1 MSEVIVLKRR
11 FSVGLICILTI
22 TTLLF
27 AGCSK
32 DSKGESKLKGVSNKE
47 QTSTTST
54 SNSNSTTNKDEKS
67 ITDSDLIN
75 SAKEDSSVQLDSV
88 DTESQMLSDEEMD
101 LQLSNNELNN
111 IPSSFNVK

>member
-27 AGCSK
+27 AGCSNG
-32 DSKGESKLKGVSNKE
+32 SKRASKVKGVSNKE

-54 SNSNSTTNKDEKS
+54 TGSNSTINKDEKS

-75 SAKEDSSVQLDSV
+75 SAKEDSSVQLDLIDS
-88 DTESQMLSDEEMD
+88 SQMLSDEEMD
-101 LQLSNNELNN
+101 LQLSNNELLS